1 MRHGHPLG
9 QQELDELAVDE
20 LVGRTGQ
27 AAHQQRQRIGE
38 NGRQQL
44 PVDRRQR
51 AVGGGEY
58 HQPRHRAGDEVGDED
73 PPHAEVGGEESRD
86 AEGDGQR
93 DVEHRAQRLDS
104 DEGERAPLLAK
115 PRKGNAGPDVEQDD
129 EADPDD
135 VFGVRDIGFA
145 HQAGD
150 VAAEKDHRRDEKQR
164 RERRG
169 APGRGEE
176 PPFGPPHV
184 AARRLGPGRKA
195 EIARLH
201 AHRQERERQ
210 RNQGID
216 VGDDSVGL
224 LPEFTGI
231 VRREQIAQETHRDRA
246 DAVNGGLSGQLFEHK
261 ECLIGSKDT
270 NFSGKSRRFSFFR
283 RKKRKARG
291 FRAGQPE
298 PAGSGRNRIGRKEAT
313 ERKAGPAAAGVPRK
327 PEGGTAQKDRTLPR
341 NAGKAIPGSVR
352 RQKRPVRAREVFLR
366 RHGRRRGSGVRA
378 TSYSGKTRS

>member
-1 MRHGHPLG
+1 MREENHHRGHDVVFQRRGIHRHEVRLFEIRKEEGLGGQPVDLVEEHHHHGDLRDGAIDAQLRHGHPLG

-104 DEGERAPLLAK
+104 DEGERAPLLTK

-129 EADPDD
+129 EADPND

-246 DAVNGGLSGQLFEHK
+246 DAVNGGI
-261 ECLIGSKDT
+261 CLAS
-270 NFSGKSRRFSFFR
+270 FSSIKS
-283 RKKRKARG
+283 A
-291 FRAGQPE
+291 
-298 PAGSGRNRIGRKEAT
+298 
-313 ERKAGPAAAGVPRK
+313 
-327 PEGGTAQKDRTLPR
+327 
-341 NAGKAIPGSVR
+341 
-352 RQKRPVRAREVFLR
+352 
-366 RHGRRRGSGVRA
+366 
-378 TSYSGKTRS
+378 